1 MEIAKALILVGRG
14 RHDQPWP
21 IAPQGPKHLVPVAN
35 RPILFHNL
43 TAARASGIEEATIL
57 TEPAAAD
64 AIHAAVGPG
73 REWDLQVRHLT
84 WRPELGIRGAL
95 GAAREFV
102 GDEPV
107 LVQHGDALLREP
119 IDGLFAAFERQ
130 HLDALGVRLCE
141 KGARP
146 LRTPAPGYVLGPRAV
161 QILLQ
166 GGAAAASPIAAVRS
180 RGGRVA
186 VEHVDGVLPCHGP
199 QGALLEGN
207 RRMLEGLRPSAP
219 VSALQDCT
227 IQGAVHVH
235 ESAHVERTLLRGPL
249 VIGAGARVIDA
260 YIGPYTSIGEYAVIE
275 GTEIENSI
283 VLAEAEVRYVGA
295 RLESSV
301 IGRRA
306 RVVRGF
312 DMPGGIRVSL
322 GEAAEIAFR

>member
-1 MEIAKALILVGRG
+1 MEIAKTLILAGRG
-14 RHDQPWP
+14 RRDQPWP
-21 IAPQGPKHLVPVAN
+21 IAPLGPKHLVPVAN

-43 TAARASGIEEATIL
+43 AAARASGIEEATIL
-57 TEPAAAD
+57 AEPAAAD
-64 AIHAAVGPG
+64 AISAAVGPG
-73 REWDLQVRHLT
+73 REWDLQVRHVT

-95 GAAREFV
+95 AAAREFV

-130 HLDALGVRLCE
+130 RLDAVAIRLYDG
-141 KGARP
+141 GARP
-146 LRTPAPGYVLGPRAV
+146 LGMPAPGYLLGPRAV
-161 QILLQ
+161 EILLQ
-166 GGAAAASPIAAVRS
+166 DGAAGGGPIGAVRS

-186 VEHVDGVLPCHGP
+186 VEQVDGLLPCHGP
-199 QGALLEGN
+199 QEALLDAN

-227 IQGAVHVH
+227 IQGTVHVD
-235 ESAHVERTLLRGPL
+235 ESAHVARTLLRGPL
-249 VIGAGARVIDA
+249 VIGSGARIIDA
-260 YIGPYTSIGEYAVIE
+260 YVGPYTSIGEKALIE
-275 GTEIENSI
+275 GTEIEDSI

-295 RLESSV
+295 RLESSL

-312 DMPGGIRVSL
+312 EMPGGMRVSL
-322 GEAAEIAFR
+322 GEAAEIALR